1 MSKTLFFKE
10 GEVVLKE
17 GELSFEAYIIESGV
31 ARVTKSVPENL
42 DGEEEEDIVLA
53 DLKEDEIFGEMGWLD
68 RSPRSATVT
77 AKTRLAIRVLKEEDA
92 VQFMTHN
99 PKALLPILR
108 VLGSRLRETIR
119 LIEKFTGVK
128 KWHQS

>member
-17 GELSFEAYIIESGV
+17 GVSSFEAYIIESGV
-31 ARVTKSVPENL
+31 ARVTKRGL
-42 DGEEEEDIVLA
+42 IGEDIFLA
-53 DLKEDEIFGEMGWLD
+53 DLEEDEIFGELGWLD

-92 VQFMTHN
+92 VQFITHN
-99 PKALLPILR
+99 PEALLPILR
-108 VLGSRLRETIR
+108 VLGSRLRETLR
-119 LIEKFTGVK
+119 LIEKFTTTK
-128 KWHQS
+128 E

>member
-10 GEVVLKE
+10 GEVVIKE
-17 GELSFEAYIIESGV
+17 GELSFDAYIIESGV

-108 VLGSRLRETIR
+108 VLGSRLRETLR
-119 LIEKFTGVK
+119 LIEKFTQGK
-128 KWHQS
+128 

>member
-17 GELSFEAYIIESGV
+17 GELSFDAYIIESGV
-31 ARVTKSVPENL
+31 ARVTKRGL
-42 DGEEEEDIVLA
+42 IGEDIFLA
-53 DLKEDEIFGEMGWLD
+53 DLEEDEIFGEMGWLD

-92 VQFMTHN
+92 VQFITHN
-99 PKALLPILR
+99 PEALLPILR
-108 VLGSRLRETIR
+108 VLGSRLRETLR
-119 LIEKFTGVK
+119 LIEKFTQGE
-128 KWHQS
+128 

>member
-31 ARVTKSVPENL
+31 ARVTKRGL
-42 DGEEEEDIVLA
+42 KGESIFLA
-53 DLKEDEIFGEMGWLD
+53 DLEEDEIFGEMGWLD

-77 AKTRLAIRVLKEEDA
+77 AKTRLAIRVLNEEDA
-92 VQFMTHN
+92 AKFITHN
-99 PKALLPILR
+99 PEALLPILR
-108 VLGSRLRETIR
+108 VLGSRLRETLR
-119 LIEKFTGVK
+119 LIEKFTHKEGVTK
-128 KWHQS
+128 

>member
-10 GEVVLKE
+10 GEVVIKE
-17 GELSFEAYIIESGV
+17 GELSFDAYIIDSGI
-31 ARVTKSVPENL
+31 ARVTKSGPK
-42 DGEEEEDIVLA
+42 GESIFLA
-53 DLKEDEIFGEMGWLD
+53 DLEEDEIFGEMGWLD

-92 VQFMTHN
+92 VQFMAHN

-108 VLGSRLRETIR
+108 VLGSRLRETLR
-119 LIEKFTGVK
+119 LIEKFTQGD
-128 KWHQS
+128 

>member
-31 ARVTKSVPENL
+31 ARVTKSGPKDES
-42 DGEEEEDIVLA
+42 IFLA
-53 DLKEDEIFGEMGWLD
+53 DLEEDEIFGELGWLD

-92 VQFMTHN
+92 VQFITHN
-99 PKALLPILR
+99 PEALLPILR
-108 VLGSRLRETIR
+108 VLGSRLRETLR
-119 LIEKFTGVK
+119 LIEKFTQGE
-128 KWHQS
+128 

>member
-17 GELSFEAYIIESGV
+17 GELSFDAYIIESGV
-31 ARVTKSVPENL
+31 ARVTKCGPKDES
-42 DGEEEEDIVLA
+42 IFLA
-53 DLKEDEIFGEMGWLD
+53 DLEEYEIFGEMGWLD

-92 VQFMTHN
+92 VQFMAHN

-108 VLGSRLRETIR
+108 VLGSRLRETLR
-119 LIEKFTGVK
+119 LIEKFTHKGGE
-128 KWHQS
+128 S

>member
-17 GELSFEAYIIESGV
+17 GELSFDAYIIESGV
-31 ARVTKSVPENL
+31 ARVTKGKL
-42 DGEEEEDIVLA
+42 DFVLA
-53 DLKEDEIFGEMGWLD
+53 DLEEGEIFGEMGWLD

-92 VQFMTHN
+92 VQFMAHN

-108 VLGSRLRETIR
+108 VLGSRLRETLR
-119 LIEKFTGVK
+119 LIEKFTHKEGVTK
-128 KWHQS
+128 

>member
-31 ARVTKSVPENL
+31 ARVTKGVL
-42 DGEEEEDIVLA
+42 DFVLA
-53 DLKEDEIFGEMGWLD
+53 DLEEGEIFGEMGWLD

-92 VQFMTHN
+92 VQFMAHN

-108 VLGSRLRETIR
+108 VLGSRLRETLR
-119 LIEKFTGVK
+119 LIEKFTNKEGATK
-128 KWHQS
+128 

>member
-1 MSKTLFFKE
+1 MSKTLFFKK

-31 ARVTKSVPENL
+31 ARVTKGIL
-42 DGEEEEDIVLA
+42 DFVLA
-53 DLKEDEIFGEMGWLD
+53 DLEEGEIFGEMGWLD

-92 VQFMTHN
+92 VQFMAHN

-108 VLGSRLRETIR
+108 VLGSRLRETLR
-119 LIEKFTGVK
+119 LIEKFTRGD
-128 KWHQS
+128 

>member
-17 GELSFEAYIIESGV
+17 GESSFEAYIIESGV
-31 ARVTKSVPENL
+31 ARVTKRGL
-42 DGEEEEDIVLA
+42 IGEDIFLAVLE
-53 DLKEDEIFGEMGWLD
+53 EDEIFGEMGWLD

-92 VQFMTHN
+92 VQFMAHN
-99 PKALLPILR
+99 PKALIPILR
-108 VLGSRLRETIR
+108 VLGSRLRETLR
-119 LIEKFTGVK
+119 LIEKFTQGE
-128 KWHQS
+128 

>member
-10 GEVVLKE
+10 GEVVIKE
-17 GELSFEAYIIESGV
+17 GELSFDAYIIESGV

-42 DGEEEEDIVLA
+42 DEDIVLA

-108 VLGSRLRETIR
+108 VLGSRLRETLR

-128 KWHQS
+128 KWHQ